1 MAYHHSSGSSAGSAF
16 QSFQYAQVGHSFTGP
31 PHPSQLNGP
40 PLQPFQDAQFD
51 IFEWYPK
58 FQSCLRYFLDH
69 AQYTGPIQAVAAFV
83 NIQLPFQKAQNPVL
97 SSKPTGPSS
106 PAGAGP
112 STPSTARAAGK
123 LPLGAQLP
131 SATYTTLTP
140 YIRRLVATGFD
151 LPSVLHGFFGDDWV
165 AGIGPMHEA
174 ERRNYMFAAKSETWL
189 KVKTHYDM
197 DGEQQ
202 VPFLRPLQN
211 VTEKEIEAAEASW
224 SEWLAMQDWMLGPRA
239 PDHGP
244 KIKQEDD

>member
-1 MAYHHSSGSSAGSAF
+1 MAYHHSSGSSAGSSSF
-16 QSFQYAQVGHSFTGP
+16 QFQYAQVGHSFTG
-31 PHPSQLNGP
+31 HPGAPQLNGP
-40 PLQPFQDAQFD
+40 PLQPFQESQFD

-83 NIQLPFQKAQNPVL
+83 NIQLPFQKPHNPVL
-97 SSKPTGPSS
+97 SSKQTGPSS
-106 PAGAGP
+106 PAGPGP

-140 YIRRLVATGFD
+140 Y
-151 LPSVLHGFFGDDWV
+151 
-165 AGIGPMHEA
+165 
-174 ERRNYMFAAKSETWL
+174 RRNYMFAAKSETWL

-211 VTEKEIEAAEASW
+211 VTEKEIQGAESSW

-239 PDHGP
+239 PDQGP
-244 KIKQEDD
+244 RIKVEDE